1 MKQFSNQLGTMWD
14 KTLFGNRI

>member
-14 KTLFGNRI
+14 KTLFGNCT